1 MLTPHSSTI
10 ISTLEVVTD
19 DFPLS
24 VEVKTEPVSWMHKV
38 WTWCLRCIKL
48 AGNHFFVFTAKE
60 KIVEIW
66 KKVHQL
72 ETGFAPEMKSCV
84 KTDMITELCSAILAA
99 TRVITTLRMLLVT
112 EEAWAGERTHKA

>member
-10 ISTLEVVTD
+10 ITTLEVVTD

-24 VEVKTEPVSWMHKV
+24 VEVKIDPVSWINKI
-38 WTWCLRCIKL
+38 WFLRCIKL
-48 AGNHFFVFTAKE
+48 AGNPFFVFIAKE

-66 KKVHQL
+66 KQFHQL

-84 KTDMITELCSAILAA
+84 KTDVITELCSAILAA

-112 EEAWAGERTHKA
+112 EEAWTGERTHKA